1 MRKINI
7 LPNMVTAFSLACGLF
22 VIFKMNMIEPGSGYY
37 EVVKG
42 AILILF
48 LAAAADFV
56 DGALARLLRAESD
69 FGMIFDSLADAISFC
84 VAPAV
89 LILKTL
95 SVTPGTWHSIVI
107 SSSAMIYVFC
117 GILRLARFNV
127 HKAQSEDDLMAII
140 EQKKNFT
147 GLPVPAAAL
156 TVISLNLL
164 FLSPIAAYLPFRME
178 YVTTVISIAMVLA
191 GYLMVSRLKFPS
203 FKRLKLRIPSFN
215 FVFFTVCFVLVFFYG
230 LKYYFAA
237 VLTAVS
243 WSYVLLALILS
254 SIRMIAGRK
263 SKTLEDFEPE
273 PEEEDPQED

>member
-22 VIFKMNMIEPGSGYY
+22 VIFKMNMLEPGSGYY

-56 DGALARLLRAESD
+56 DGALARMLRAESD
-69 FGMIFDSLADAISFC
+69 FGVIFDSLADTISFC

-95 SVTPGTWHSIVI
+95 SEAPGTWHSIVI
-107 SSSAMIYVFC
+107 SSAAMIYVFC
-117 GILRLARFNV
+117 GILRLARFHV
-127 HKAQSEDDLMAII
+127 HKAQSEDDMIAII

-156 TVISLNLL
+156 AVISLNLL

-178 YVTTVISIAMVLA
+178 YVTIVISLAMILA

-203 FKRLKLRIPSFN
+203 LKRLRLRVPSFN

-237 VLTAVS
+237 VLTIVS

-254 SIRMIAGRK
+254 LIRMIAGRK
-263 SKTLEDFEPE
+263 SRTLEDFEPE
-273 PEEEDPQED
+273 PEDSEDVS